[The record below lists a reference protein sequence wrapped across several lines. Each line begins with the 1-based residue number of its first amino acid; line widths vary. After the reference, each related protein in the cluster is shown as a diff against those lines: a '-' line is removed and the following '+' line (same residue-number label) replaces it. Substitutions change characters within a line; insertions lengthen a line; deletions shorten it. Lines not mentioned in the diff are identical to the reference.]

1 MDQGLLHAI
10 SMRSSG
16 GRMLEIHKAKWFG
29 RYTLH
34 YIGADIVSRVT
45 NEFRVEKNVFRKVF
59 ENALPGKSFDEED
72 LDTMNEIFNN
82 KASILALQ
90 EKREEDPDEEYF
102 VEKFTTLPKLGTRVR
117 RGPDW
122 SYDNQDCDGP
132 GTIVG
137 HGDADGTVYVQWD
150 TGIRAIYPYGRDG
163 LYSVVVCNEPRFSL
177 DGLADVGCL
186 VKRGPDWKWG
196 DQDGGI
202 GSIGTVYRTMDNS
215 TVYVRWP
222 CGQKSNY
229 RFGYDGKF
237 DINICD
243 PFSPEVIQAVKEQDE
258 TKYTNFDRLKSN
270 DLKENNNM
278 AETSED
284 FDNGKESK
292 TLNLTRRKRETDL
305 VNLLLKDR
313 PRFLE
318 FDSRNRV
325 NTLSVLQENDIET
338 DGAYKDNVTQ
348 NDGHDLHCERQ
359 HICCSEVKTSC
370 SSIRK
375 STFDIKNKHSC
386 QKACLWTSRSE
397 EMTSESCDEYQNDF
411 FVKEINNTGRNN
423 FNLPD
428 GNVMPFS
435 QDEISNSKH
444 ENIMRNSDERSTN
457 TFSEIVY
464 SNINTNA
471 DNRVWQWLDGTGAW
485 IDYPEHLNS
494 IINQRLHQR
503 PNASVV
509 LTFNKKSFRIVP
521 HKLLQIN
528 TESKEKHKIRWKDN

>member
-1 MDQGLLHAI
+1 M
-10 SMRSSG
+10 
-16 GRMLEIHKAKWFG
+16 
-29 RYTLH
+29 
-34 YIGADIVSRVT
+34 IGADIVSRVT

>member
-1 MDQGLLHAI
+1 
-10 SMRSSG
+10 
-16 GRMLEIHKAKWFG
+16 
-29 RYTLH
+29 
-34 YIGADIVSRVT
+34 
-45 NEFRVEKNVFRKVF
+45 
-59 ENALPGKSFDEED
+59 
-72 LDTMNEIFNN
+72 
-82 KASILALQ
+82 
-90 EKREEDPDEEYF
+90 
-102 VEKFTTLPKLGTRVR
+102 
-117 RGPDW
+117 
-122 SYDNQDCDGP
+122 
-132 GTIVG
+132 
-137 HGDADGTVYVQWD
+137 
-150 TGIRAIYPYGRDG
+150 
-163 LYSVVVCNEPRFSL
+163 
-177 DGLADVGCL
+177 
-186 VKRGPDWKWG
+186 
-196 DQDGGI
+196 
-202 GSIGTVYRTMDNS
+202 
-215 TVYVRWP
+215 
-222 CGQKSNY
+222 
-229 RFGYDGKF
+229 
-237 DINICD
+237 
-243 PFSPEVIQAVKEQDE
+243 
-258 TKYTNFDRLKSN
+258 
-270 DLKENNNM
+270 M

-284 FDNGKESK
+284 FDIGKESK

-348 NDGHDLHCERQ
+348 NAGHDCVRQ

-386 QKACLWTSRSE
+386 PKACLWTSCSE

-411 FVKEINNTGRNN
+411 FVKEIKNTGRNN

-471 DNRVWQWLDGTGAW
+471 DNRVWQWLDSTGAW

-494 IINQRLHQR
+494 TINQRLHQR

-509 LTFNKKSFRIVP
+509 LTYNKKRYENLVF
-521 HKLLQIN
+521 KFA
-528 TESKEKHKIRWKDN
+528 K